1 MYNSQTVT
9 ERIKKVVKEKKVSM
23 TQLNEICELSE
34 NTISQSAKSTYGMKA
49 KNLYMIADYLGV
61 SVDYLLGRT
70 DEPKTINGN
79 SIRTGDITGDNNA
92 NINATK
98 KDSNKEITELAEL
111 INGLSLIER
120 AKVVLFIDELK
131 TKNK

>member
-1 MYNSQTVT
+1 MNNPQQIAELIRMQTTLQKISIRQMLKEIGLGVNSLSHMDNGSMP
-9 ERIKKVVKEKKVSM
+9 KADNLGKV
-23 TQLNEICELSE
+23 
-34 NTISQSAKSTYGMKA
+34 
-49 KNLYMIADYLGV
+49 ADYLNV

-98 KDSNKEITELAEL
+98 KDSDNEITELTEL

>member
-1 MYNSQTVT
+1 MKNTQVIA
-9 ERIKKVVKEKKVSM
+9 ERIKTQAKCQRITVKKILE
-23 TQLNEICELSE
+23 ECELGP
-34 NTISQSAKSTYGMKA
+34 NTVTKMTNGTDIFSQ
-49 KNLYMIADYLGV
+49 NLVKIADVLGV

-79 SIRTGDITGDNNA
+79 SIKTGDITGDNNA

-98 KDSNKEITELAEL
+98 KDSDKEITELAEL